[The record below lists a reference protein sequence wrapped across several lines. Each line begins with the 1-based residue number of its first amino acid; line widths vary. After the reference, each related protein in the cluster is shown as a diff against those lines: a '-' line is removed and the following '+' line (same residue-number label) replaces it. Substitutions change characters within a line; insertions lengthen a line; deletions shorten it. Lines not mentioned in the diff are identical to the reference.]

1 MISVIDKNILNNN
14 PSPIFQGTTM
24 INTDDIDGVIREKKV
39 MGSSPDPNEIK
50 LVPMVLYTVYLTI
63 KEIDKVFVNSIKIS
77 GKDIKFIHTDKNNIL
92 ITLNENDFS
101 DDIVIDYDT
110 KQDLRENKINELGV
124 CI

>member
-110 KQDLRENKINELGV
+110 KQDLRENKINELG
-124 CI
+124 I